1 MKFLALE
8 IELPGLDESAYE
20 PHLKDEV
27 RRVHQLYLDGILRE
41 IHFRGDKPLAVIVLE
56 CDSLESARA
65 AIDSLPLVKLNLIA
79 FEVFPL
85 QPYPGWGW
93 LIES

>member
-8 IELPGLDESAYE
+8 IELPGIDENAYE
-20 PHLKDEV
+20 PHLKDEA

-41 IHFRGDKPLAVIVLE
+41 IYFRGDKPLAVIVLE
-56 CDSLESARA
+56 CDSLDLARR
-65 AIDSLPLVKLNLIA
+65 AIDSLPLVQKGLIQ
-79 FEVFPL
+79 FEVAPL
-85 QPYPGWGW
+85 QPYPGWGR